1 MHVSGLFTYPIKACA
16 GISLSDARLT
26 PRGLAD
32 DRWMMVVDPDGRF
45 LTQRECPTL
54 GQVKPRLVA
63 DALALEAPGIESL
76 SVSLRHGGQRHD
88 VVVWKSTCA
97 AIDQGDEVAGW
108 FSHYLGRSVR
118 LVRVADDFH
127 RTLDPRYT
135 PRPSDTTAFADGYP
149 ILVLSEESLA
159 DLNHRLEIPLPMNR
173 FRPNVAVSGAG
184 AYAEDTWRSFTIG
197 GLPFEGV
204 KTCARCVVTTTD
216 QVTAQRG
223 KEPLATLATYRDS
236 ERGVLFGQNVIQT
249 PPDGA
254 PSWDWGTIRVGD
266 EVINC

>member
-1 MHVSGLFTYPIKACA
+1 MHVTGLSIYPIKACA
-16 GISLSDARLT
+16 GISLSEVSLT
-26 PRGLAD
+26 PRGLAH
-32 DRWMMVVDPDGRF
+32 DRWMMVVDPGGRF

-54 GQVKPRLVA
+54 GQVKPRLLA
-63 DALALEAPGIESL
+63 DALALEAPGSDSL
-76 SVSLRHGGQRHD
+76 TVPLKHSGQRRE

-97 AIDQGDEVAGW
+97 AIDQGDEVADW
-108 FSHYLGRSVR
+108 FSQYLGRAVR

-127 RTLDPRYT
+127 RTLDPHYA

-159 DLNHRLEIPLPMNR
+159 DLNRRLEIPLPMNR
-173 FRPNVAVSGAG
+173 FRPNVVVSGVD
-184 AYAEDTWRSFTIG
+184 AYAEDTWRTFTVA
-197 GLPFEGV
+197 GLRFEGV

-249 PPDGA
+249 PPEGA

-266 EVINC
+266 EVVHC